1 MLVEGR
7 KSMGNNLV
15 SIIIPV
21 YNVAQYLGDCLK
33 SVLKQTYTNLEIIV
47 VDDGS
52 TDNSLEICHSYA
64 AEDKR
69 IKVIHQE
76 NAGVSAARN
85 VGLRIM
91 TGKYVLFVDSD
102 DRIKQNMVEILVKVL
117 DENSKI
123 DAVFCGYKEFDDET
137 GEIIKEVAPSN
148 LKQVNRDE
156 GVAEIFGEYSTML
169 WNKMFR
175 CLIIDKLD
183 LFDVTLKIGEDELWM
198 VDVLKRANNIML
210 IGTPLYYYRS
220 RAEGAS
226 KGQAF
231 SEAKMTDYESQK
243 KVLKS
248 INEYSSEALTLYAQQ
263 RLYYTGQDI
272 MKLAYYGGYFEI
284 YEMIDHEIDE
294 ARRVWFDHHSNKLG
308 KIRRRL
314 VEAMMRKRVPSRIVK
329 IFDK

>member
-1 MLVEGR
+1 MD
-7 KSMGNNLV
+7 NNLV

-21 YNVAQYLGDCLK
+21 YNVDQYLDDCLN

-52 TDNSLEICHSYA
+52 TDKSLEICHSYA
-64 AEDKR
+64 AKDKR
-69 IKVIHQE
+69 LKVIHQE

-85 VGLRIM
+85 VGLSIM
-91 TGKYVLFVDSD
+91 TGKYVLFIDSD
-102 DRIKQNMVEILVKVL
+102 DRIEQNMVEILVKEIE
-117 DENSKI
+117 ENEKN
-123 DAVFCGYKEFDDET
+123 DAVFCGYKEFEDET
-137 GEIIKEVAPSN
+137 DRIIKEVVPS
-148 LKQVNRDE
+148 KSKRVDRDN
-156 GVAEIFGEYSTML
+156 GVAEIFGEYATML

-175 CLIIDKLD
+175 CSIIDKSD

-198 VDVLKRANNIML
+198 VDVLKKANNIML

-226 KGQAF
+226 KGQVF

-248 INEYSSEALTLYAQQ
+248 INEYGSEALTLYAQQ

-272 MKLAYYGGYFEI
+272 MKLAYYGGYFDAYEKINREI
-284 YEMIDHEIDE
+284 EDVRKIWYKN
-294 ARRVWFDHHSNKLG
+294 HSNKLG
-308 KIRRRL
+308 VIRRKL
-314 VEAMMRKRVPSRIVK
+314 VEKMMKKRFPKK
-329 IFDK
+329 IIRVFDK

>member
-1 MLVEGR
+1 M
-7 KSMGNNLV
+7 NNDLV

-21 YNVAQYLGDCLK
+21 YNVAQYLDDCLN
-33 SVLKQTYTNLEIIV
+33 SIIRQTYKNLEIIII
-47 VDDGS
+47 DDGS
-52 TDNSLEICHSYA
+52 TDDSLEICRSFA
-64 AEDKR
+64 AKDKR
-69 IKVIHQE
+69 LTVIHQE

-85 VGLRIM
+85 AGLSIM
-91 TGKYVLFVDSD
+91 TGNYVLFIDSD
-102 DRIKQNMVEILVKVL
+102 DRIEQNMVESFIEIL

-137 GEIIKEVAPSN
+137 GTIIKEVVPNQSK
-148 LKQVNRDE
+148 LVDRDK

-175 CLIIDKLD
+175 CSIIDKSD

-198 VDVLKRANNIML
+198 VDVLKKANNIML

-226 KGQAF
+226 KGQVF

-272 MKLAYYGGYFEI
+272 MKLAYYGGYFDVYEKINREI
-284 YEMIDHEIDE
+284 EDVRKIWYKNHT
-294 ARRVWFDHHSNKLG
+294 NKLG
-308 KIRRRL
+308 VIRRKL
-314 VEAMMRKRVPSRIVK
+314 VEKMMQKGFSKKLIK

>member
-1 MLVEGR
+1 MQN
-7 KSMGNNLV
+7 NNLV

-21 YNVAQYLGDCLK
+21 YNVARYLDDCLN
-33 SVLKQTYTNLEIIV
+33 SVLKQTYTNLEMIV

-52 TDNSLEICHSYA
+52 TDESLEICRSYA
-64 AEDKR
+64 AKDKR
-69 IKVIHQE
+69 LKVFHQD

-85 VGLRIM
+85 IGLNIM
-91 TGKYVLFVDSD
+91 TGKYVLFIDSD
-102 DRIKQNMVEILVKVL
+102 DKIEQDMVKNLVKAI
-117 DENSKI
+117 DQSERI
-123 DAVFCGYKEFDDET
+123 DAVFCGYKEFDNET
-137 GEIIKEVAPSN
+137 GTIIKEVVPNKS
-148 LKQVNRDE
+148 KIVDRDD

-175 CLIIDKLD
+175 CSIIDKAD

-198 VDVLKRANNIML
+198 VNVLKKANNIML
-210 IGTPLYYYRS
+210 IGSPLYYYRS
-220 RAEGAS
+220 RVEGAS
-226 KGQAF
+226 KGQVF

-248 INEYSSEALTLYAQQ
+248 INEYGSDILTLYAQQ

-272 MKLAYYGGYFEI
+272 MKLAYYGGYFDA
-284 YEMIDHEIDE
+284 YEMIDHEINE
-294 ARRVWFDHHSNKLG
+294 ARKVWFDHHSNKLG
-308 KIRRRL
+308 KIRRGL

>member
-1 MLVEGR
+1 MN
-7 KSMGNNLV
+7 SDLV

-21 YNVAQYLGDCLK
+21 YNVARYLADCLE
-33 SVLKQTYTNLEIIV
+33 SVLKQTYANLEIIV

-52 TDNSLEICHSYA
+52 TDKSLEICNSFA
-64 AEDKR
+64 VKDKR
-69 IKVIHQE
+69 LKVIHQE

-85 VGLRIM
+85 AGLSIM
-91 TGKYVLFVDSD
+91 TGKYVLFIDSD
-102 DRIKQNMVEILVKVL
+102 DRIEQSMVEILVKEM
-117 DENSKI
+117 ENNAKN
-123 DAVFCGYKEFDDET
+123 DAVFCGYREFEDET
-137 GEIIKEVAPSN
+137 NRIIKEVAPS
-148 LKQVNRDE
+148 KSKRVDRDD

-175 CLIIDKLD
+175 CSIIDKAD

-198 VDVLKRANNIML
+198 IDVLKKANNIML

-226 KGQAF
+226 KGQVF

-248 INEYSSEALTLYAQQ
+248 INEYGSEVLTLYAQQ

-272 MKLAYYGGYFEI
+272 MKLAYYGGYFDAYEKINREI
-284 YEMIDHEIDE
+284 EVARKIWYENHT
-294 ARRVWFDHHSNKLG
+294 NKLG
-308 KIRRRL
+308 VIRRKL
-314 VEAMMRKRVPSRIVK
+314 VEKMMQMRFPKRLIKV
-329 IFDK
+329 FDK

>member
-1 MLVEGR
+1 M
-7 KSMGNNLV
+7 NNDLV

-21 YNVAQYLGDCLK
+21 YNVAQYLDDCLN
-33 SVLKQTYTNLEIIV
+33 SIIRQTYKNLEIIII
-47 VDDGS
+47 DDGS
-52 TDNSLEICHSYA
+52 TDDSLEICRSFTA
-64 AEDKR
+64 KDKR
-69 IKVIHQE
+69 LKVLHQD
-76 NAGVSAARN
+76 NAGVSSARN
-85 VGLRIM
+85 AGLNIM
-91 TGKYVLFVDSD
+91 TGNYVLFIDSD
-102 DRIKQNMVEILVKVL
+102 DRIEQNMVESFIEIF

-137 GEIIKEVAPSN
+137 GTIIKEVAPNQS
-148 LKQVNRDE
+148 KMVDRDV

-175 CLIIDKLD
+175 CSIIDKSD

-198 VDVLKRANNIML
+198 VDVLKRASNIML

-248 INEYSSEALTLYAQQ
+248 INEYSSEALTLHAQQ

-284 YEMIDHEIDE
+284 YEMIDHEIEE
-294 ARRVWFDHHSNKLG
+294 ARKVWFDHHSNKLG

-314 VEAMMRKRVPSRIVK
+314 VEAMMRKKVPSRIVK

>member
-1 MLVEGR
+1 MD
-7 KSMGNNLV
+7 KNLV

-21 YNVAQYLGDCLK
+21 YNVARYLDDCLN

-47 VDDGS
+47 IDDGS
-52 TDNSLEICHSYA
+52 TDESLEICRSYA
-64 AEDKR
+64 AKDKR
-69 IKVIHQE
+69 LKVLHQN

-85 VGLRIM
+85 AGLNIM
-91 TGKYVLFVDSD
+91 TGDYVLFIDSD
-102 DRIKQNMVEILVKVL
+102 DLINQNMIKNLIEAFGRS
-117 DENSKI
+117 DRI
-123 DAVFCGYKEFDDET
+123 DAVFCGYKEFDDKT
-137 GEIIKEVAPSN
+137 GEIIKEVAPS
-148 LKQVNRDE
+148 KSMRVDRDV

-175 CLIIDKLD
+175 CSIIGKSD

-198 VDVLKRANNIML
+198 IDVLKKANNIML
-210 IGTPLYYYRS
+210 IETPLYYYRS

-226 KGQAF
+226 KGRVF
-231 SEAKMTDYESQK
+231 SEAKLTDYESQK

-248 INEYSSEALTLYAQQ
+248 INEYSSDVLTLYAQQ

-272 MKLAYYGGYFEI
+272 MKMAYYEGRYDV

-294 ARRVWFDHHSNKLG
+294 VRKVWFDHHPNKLG

-314 VEAMMRKRVPSRIVK
+314 VESMMRKRVPGKLVK

>member
-1 MLVEGR
+1 MDID
-7 KSMGNNLV
+7 LV

-21 YNVAQYLGDCLK
+21 YNVARYLDDCLK

-52 TDNSLEICHSYA
+52 TDKSLEICHSYA
-64 AEDKR
+64 AKDKR
-69 IKVIHQE
+69 VKVLHQE

-85 VGLRIM
+85 VGLSIM
-91 TGKYVLFVDSD
+91 TGKYVLFIDSD
-102 DRIKQNMVEILVKVL
+102 DRIEQNMVEILVNEIE
-117 DENSKI
+117 ENAKN

-137 GEIIKEVAPSN
+137 GTIIKEVVPNQS
-148 LKQVNRDE
+148 KMVDRDN

-175 CLIIDKLD
+175 CSIINKSDV
-183 LFDVTLKIGEDELWM
+183 FDVTLKIGEDELWM
-198 VDVLKRANNIML
+198 VNVLKKANNIML

-220 RAEGAS
+220 RVEGAS
-226 KGQAF
+226 KGQVF

-248 INEYSSEALTLYAQQ
+248 MNEYGSETLTLYAQQ

-272 MKLAYYGGYFEI
+272 MKLAYYGGCFDV
-284 YEMIDHEIDE
+284 YEMIDHEINE
-294 ARRVWFDHHSNKLG
+294 ARKVWFDHHSNKLG

-314 VEAMMRKRVPSRIVK
+314 VEAMMRKRVPGRFIK

>member
-1 MLVEGR
+1 M
-7 KSMGNNLV
+7 NNDLV

-21 YNVAQYLGDCLK
+21 YNVAQYLDDCLN
-33 SVLKQTYTNLEIIV
+33 SIIRQTYKNLEIIII
-47 VDDGS
+47 DDGS
-52 TDNSLEICHSYA
+52 TDDSLEICRSFTA
-64 AEDKR
+64 KDKR
-69 IKVIHQE
+69 LKVLHQD
-76 NAGVSAARN
+76 NAGVSSARN
-85 VGLRIM
+85 AGLNIM
-91 TGKYVLFVDSD
+91 TGNYVLFIDSD
-102 DRIKQNMVEILVKVL
+102 DRIEQNMVESFIEIF

-137 GEIIKEVAPSN
+137 GTIIKEVAPNQS
-148 LKQVNRDE
+148 KMVDRDE

-175 CLIIDKLD
+175 CSIIDKSD

-198 VDVLKRANNIML
+198 VDVLKRASNIML

-248 INEYSSEALTLYAQQ
+248 INEYSSEALTLHAQQ

-284 YEMIDHEIDE
+284 YEMIDHEIEE
-294 ARRVWFDHHSNKLG
+294 ARKVWFDHHSNKLG

-314 VEAMMRKRVPSRIVK
+314 VEAMMRKKVPSRIVK

>member
-7 KSMGNNLV
+7 KSMDNNLV
-15 SIIIPV
+15 SIIIPA
-21 YNVAQYLGDCLK
+21 YNVARYLGDCLK

-52 TDNSLEICHSYA
+52 TDNSLEICRSYA
-64 AEDKR
+64 TKDKR

-102 DRIKQNMVEILVKVL
+102 DRIEQNMVEILVKAL
-117 DENSKI
+117 EENDKN
-123 DAVFCGYKEFDDET
+123 DAAFCGYKELDDET
-137 GEIIKEVAPSN
+137 GEIIKEVASSN

-175 CLIIDKLD
+175 CSIIDKSD

-198 VDVLKRANNIML
+198 VNVLKKSNNIML
-210 IGTPLYYYRS
+210 IGTPLYYYRN

-226 KGQAF
+226 KGRVF

-248 INEYSSEALTLYAQQ
+248 INEYGSDILTLYAQQ

-272 MKLAYYGGYFEI
+272 MKLAYYGGYFDI
-284 YEMIDHEIDE
+284 YEMIDYEIDE
-294 ARRVWFDHHSNKLG
+294 ARKVWFDHHSNKLG

-314 VEAMMRKRVPSRIVK
+314 VEAMMRKRVSGWFVK

>member
-1 MLVEGR
+1 M
-7 KSMGNNLV
+7 NNDLV

-21 YNVAQYLGDCLK
+21 YNVAQYLDDCLN
-33 SVLKQTYTNLEIIV
+33 SVIRQTYKNLEVIII
-47 VDDGS
+47 DDGS
-52 TDNSLEICHSYA
+52 TDDSLEKCRSFA
-64 AEDKR
+64 AKDKR
-69 IKVIHQE
+69 LKVLHQE

-85 VGLRIM
+85 AGLNIM
-91 TGKYVLFVDSD
+91 TGNYVLFIDSD
-102 DRIKQNMVEILVKVL
+102 DRIEQNMVESFIEIL

-137 GEIIKEVAPSN
+137 GTIIKEVVPNQSK
-148 LKQVNRDE
+148 LVDRDK

-175 CLIIDKLD
+175 CSIIDKSD

-198 VDVLKRANNIML
+198 VDVLKKANNIML

-226 KGQAF
+226 KGQVF

-243 KVLKS
+243 KVLNS
-248 INEYSSEALTLYAQQ
+248 INEYGVEELTLYAQQ

-272 MKLAYYGGYFEI
+272 MKLAYYGGYFDAYEKINREI
-284 YEMIDHEIDE
+284 EVARKIWYENHT
-294 ARRVWFDHHSNKLG
+294 NKLG
-308 KIRRRL
+308 VIRRKL
-314 VEAMMRKRVPSRIVK
+314 VEKMMQMRFPKRLIK

>member
-1 MLVEGR
+1 MD
-7 KSMGNNLV
+7 NNLV

-21 YNVAQYLGDCLK
+21 YNVAQYLEDCLK

-52 TDNSLEICHSYA
+52 TDMSLKICHSFA
-64 AEDKR
+64 AKDKR
-69 IKVIHQE
+69 LKVIHQE

-85 VGLRIM
+85 TGLSIM
-91 TGKYVLFVDSD
+91 TGKYVLFIDSD
-102 DRIKQNMVEILVKVL
+102 DRIEQSMVEILVKKM
-117 DENSKI
+117 ENNAKN
-123 DAVFCGYKEFDDET
+123 DAVFCGYKEFEDET
-137 GEIIKEVAPSN
+137 DRIIKEVAPS
-148 LKQVNRDE
+148 KSKRVDRDE

-175 CLIIDKLD
+175 CSIIDKSD

-198 VDVLKRANNIML
+198 VDVLKKANNIML
-210 IGTPLYYYRS
+210 IGTPLYYYRN

-248 INEYSSEALTLYAQQ
+248 INEKTVAWKESVSTSFALLIKPTNLSGP
-263 RLYYTGQDI
+263 T
-272 MKLAYYGGYFEI
+272 E
-284 YEMIDHEIDE
+284 
-294 ARRVWFDHHSNKLG
+294 
-308 KIRRRL
+308 
-314 VEAMMRKRVPSRIVK
+314 
-329 IFDK
+329 

>member
-1 MLVEGR
+1 M
-7 KSMGNNLV
+7 NNDLV

-21 YNVAQYLGDCLK
+21 YNVAQYLDDCLN
-33 SVLKQTYTNLEIIV
+33 SIIRQTYKNLEIIII
-47 VDDGS
+47 DDGS
-52 TDNSLEICHSYA
+52 TDDSLEICRSFA
-64 AEDKR
+64 AKDKR
-69 IKVIHQE
+69 LTVIHQE

-85 VGLRIM
+85 AGLSII
-91 TGKYVLFVDSD
+91 TGNYVLFIDSD
-102 DRIKQNMVEILVKVL
+102 DRIEQNMVESFIEIL

-137 GEIIKEVAPSN
+137 GTIIKEVVPNQSK
-148 LKQVNRDE
+148 LVDRDK

-175 CLIIDKLD
+175 CSIIDKSD

-198 VDVLKRANNIML
+198 VDVLKKANNIML

-226 KGQAF
+226 KGQVF

-248 INEYSSEALTLYAQQ
+248 INEYGSEALTLYAQQ

-272 MKLAYYGGYFEI
+272 MKLAYYGGYFDVYEKINREI
-284 YEMIDHEIDE
+284 EDVRKIWYKNHT
-294 ARRVWFDHHSNKLG
+294 NKLG
-308 KIRRRL
+308 VIRRKL
-314 VEAMMRKRVPSRIVK
+314 VEKMMQKGFSKKLIK